1 MNRVYLQAQEVVVDL
16 GGASRAFEALLLKFC
31 KLNAEPLNSFETAV
45 REKRV
50 LEAFKELH
58 CQNSF
63 WSAYEDFM
71 KRPWFTRV
79 WVVQEFVLAKHVT
92 MMVGRAKFPSDFLI
106 RVLERVMW
114 HLNTLTAAVQWDPM
128 YAVNFHQI
136 TKSFHAFEYMC
147 EMRFKRQ
154 QYGCAQKFTTL
165 FNFSIQLNAT
175 DKRDYVYA
183 MLGLAEQL
191 DLVKLPVNY
200 SESEATLSLRVA
212 RFLIGQG
219 LGVYA
224 LSRAGGLDPVRASWV
239 PSLDLTSTAYG
250 LSSSVDSEGSCHLYQ
265 ACGPTTPYLVPSDQ
279 FLVIR
284 GGVIGRI
291 SLTFEFVLPLG

>member
-1 MNRVYLQAQEVVVDL
+1 MECNGEEALVTLNLYSMLLRLRHTEHPRQLWVDALCINQAPDPAALRERELQVQMMNRVYLQAQEVVVDL
-16 GGASRAFEALLLKFC
+16 GGAGRAFEALLLTFC

-58 CQNSF
+58 CKSSF

-136 TKSFHAFEYMC
+136 K
-147 EMRFKRQ
+147 KK
-154 QYGCAQKFTTL
+154 GFTHS
-165 FNFSIQLNAT
+165 SIC
-175 DKRDYVYA
+175 
-183 MLGLAEQL
+183 
-191 DLVKLPVNY
+191 
-200 SESEATLSLRVA
+200 
-212 RFLIGQG
+212 
-219 LGVYA
+219 
-224 LSRAGGLDPVRASWV
+224 VR
-239 PSLDLTSTAYG
+239 
-250 LSSSVDSEGSCHLYQ
+250 
-265 ACGPTTPYLVPSDQ
+265 
-279 FLVIR
+279 
-284 GGVIGRI
+284 
-291 SLTFEFVLPLG
+291 